1 MEISIDWINLLWS
14 IIELEILSCTCSFV
28 FITVQSHV
36 HLHGL
41 ELRDTCF
48 ILWTKFALFLTNLS
62 SFISVA
68 CDNVTGSLLI
78 SFLNW
83 MYTWNQNVIDKEK
96 CLNSKPK
103 IFYFFSLLNKI
114 IIMFKTY
121 PKSYGS
127 SNGNLISSLLKCSF
141 KQSNAS
147 SHHSVNSFVWLIQSQ
162 TK

>member
-48 ILWTKFALFLTNLS
+48 FFERNFTLFLTNLS

-78 SFLNW
+78 SFLN
-83 MYTWNQNVIDKEK
+83 
-96 CLNSKPK
+96 
-103 IFYFFSLLNKI
+103 
-114 IIMFKTY
+114 
-121 PKSYGS
+121 
-127 SNGNLISSLLKCSF
+127 
-141 KQSNAS
+141 
-147 SHHSVNSFVWLIQSQ
+147 
-162 TK
+162 

>member
-1 MEISIDWINLLWS
+1 MHVPLFSLLCKVTYISMDSNCVIHM
-14 IIELEILSCTCSFV
+14 
-28 FITVQSHV
+28 HV
-36 HLHGL
+36 LFC
-41 ELRDTCF
+41 ERNFT
-48 ILWTKFALFLTNLS
+48 LFLTNLS

-96 CLNSKPK
+96 CFNSKPK
-103 IFYFFSLLNKI
+103 IFFFSLLNKI
-114 IIMFKTY
+114 IIMVKTY

>member
-14 IIELEILSCTCSFV
+14 IIELEILSCTCSYISMDSNCV
-28 FITVQSHV
+28 IHV
-36 HLHGL
+36 LFC
-41 ELRDTCF
+41 ERNFT
-48 ILWTKFALFLTNLS
+48 LFLTNLS

-103 IFYFFSLLNKI
+103 IFYFFSLLIKI